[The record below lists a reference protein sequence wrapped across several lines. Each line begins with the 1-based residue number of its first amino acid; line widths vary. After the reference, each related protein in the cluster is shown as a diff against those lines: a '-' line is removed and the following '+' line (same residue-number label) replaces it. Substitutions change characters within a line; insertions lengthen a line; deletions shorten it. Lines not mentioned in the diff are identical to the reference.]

1 MFYETRLLVTGIVQ
15 GVGFRPFCSR
25 LASELELSGS
35 VRNTSDGVEIVLRG
49 LESSIESYIA
59 RLQAENPD
67 ASTISSIVTIS
78 SCQIENTYIRSFQI
92 EKSIR
97 MERQKVLIPPD
108 IATCSDCL
116 EEMFDKNNRRYGYP
130 FINCTNCGPRYS
142 IIKDLPYDRP
152 KTTMSSFDMCRECQA
167 EYTDPADRR
176 YHAQPNAC
184 FQCGPRLW
192 LCNNKGELISRNNEA
207 INICCDM
214 LESGNIA
221 AIKGLGGFHLACNP
235 LNDEAVIRLRK
246 RKGRRR
252 KPFALMVKDI
262 ENAERII
269 YLSDNA
275 KKILMSAK
283 RPIVL
288 CNRKKD
294 TPLSAEVAPG
304 QNCLGIMLPYTPLH
318 HLIMAHFGYL
328 IMTSANVSDS
338 PIIGDNREALGEL
351 SGIADIFLMHDRDIH
366 MPIDDSVIASME
378 KKHIIIRRSRG
389 FVPAPLGIPV
399 NSPVILGAGA
409 EMKATF
415 SLIQD
420 KMLFPGQYLGDLKE
434 LPTINYYKKALK
446 HFLRLYNLRPK
457 YLAHDM
463 HPQYVSTILAR
474 EIAEEIVD
482 TLGVQ
487 HHHAHLAACLTENR
501 HYEEVIGVIFDGT
514 GYGSD
519 GTIWGGEFLVGDT
532 LAFTRAGYLLPS
544 TLPGGE
550 RSILEPWRYGLSLL
564 YKSFGADKTIVL
576 AEELWPDYTKKIP
589 GVMKTLKVSPV
600 TTSAGRLFDGVSS
613 ILNIC
618 TRASYEGQAA
628 SEMESRAEG
637 KGIMPFEIMESEG
650 KYILDWRTAITW
662 VIRNIN
668 SLSVSDIS
676 GCFHCGL
683 AFTIG
688 EICKR
693 ISRDT
698 GINTVAL
705 SGGVWQNRRLLEN
718 TCLVLERLGFNVLTH
733 NILSPNDEC
742 ISVGQAAIASGKW
755 HS

>member
-1 MFYETRLLVTGIVQ
+1 MFNETILLVTGIVQ
-15 GVGFRPFCSR
+15 GVGFRPFCAR
-25 LASELELSGS
+25 LASALELSGS

-49 LESSIESYIA
+49 PGSAINNYIA

-92 EKSIR
+92 EKSVR
-97 MERQKVLIPPD
+97 MERQRVLIPPD

-116 EEMFDKNNRRYGYP
+116 VEMLDKNNRRYGYP

-152 KTTMSSFDMCRECQA
+152 KTTMSNFDMCTECQA
-167 EYTDPADRR
+167 EYTDPGDRR

-192 LCNNKGELISRNNEA
+192 LCNNRGELISRDNDS
-207 INICCDM
+207 INICCRM
-214 LESGNIA
+214 VESGNIA

-235 LNDEAVIRLRK
+235 LDDEAVIKLRE
-246 RKGRRR
+246 RKGRQK

-269 YLSDNA
+269 HLSDNA
-275 KKILMSAK
+275 KKILLSSK

-294 TPLSAEVAPG
+294 TPLSEEVAPG

-318 HLIMAHFGYL
+318 HLIMSHFGYL

-338 PIIGDNREALGEL
+338 PIIADNREALRKLG
-351 SGIADIFLMHDRDIH
+351 GIADIFLMHDRDIH
-366 MPIDDSVIASME
+366 MPIDDSVIASM
-378 KKHIIIRRSRG
+378 KKRHIIIRRSRG

-415 SLIQD
+415 SLTQD

-434 LPTINYYKKALK
+434 LPTINYYKRALK
-446 HFLRLYNLRPK
+446 HFLKLYNLHPQ

-463 HPQYVSTILAR
+463 HPQYISTSLAR

-482 TLGVQ
+482 SLGVQ

-501 HYEEVIGVIFDGT
+501 HNERVIGVIFDGT

-532 LAFTRAGYLLPS
+532 MTFKRAGYLLPS

-564 YKSFGADKTIVL
+564 YNSFGADKTTDL
-576 AEELWPDYTKKIP
+576 AEELWPDYTEKIA
-589 GVMKTLKVSPV
+589 GVMKTLKTSPV

-618 TRASYEGQAA
+618 TRASYDGQPA

-650 KYILDWRTAITW
+650 KYILDWRTAIIW
-662 VIRNIN
+662 IIRNIN
-668 SLSVSDIS
+668 SLSAGDIS
-676 GCFHCGL
+676 GCFHYGL
-683 AFTIG
+683 ADAIG
-688 EICKR
+688 KICKR

-705 SGGVWQNRRLLEN
+705 SGGVWQNRILLEN
-718 TCLVLERLGFNVLTH
+718 TCMVMERLGFNVLTH
-733 NILSPNDEC
+733 KILSPNDEC
-742 ISVGQAAIASGKW
+742 ISVGQAVIASSKW
-755 HS
+755 HN